1 MQRLRVFPP
10 VRVTPRTPRQTG
22 RFANHKNPPLCVGAA
37 QRRLLLGRRAG
48 LAQWER
54 RAAAGPG
61 RRRRREREQSGWG
74 PALTMPYKLKK
85 EKVRRAGGRAA
96 GTFLGRAAPSPL
108 PPRLPPSS
116 PRPSFGAAV
125 GRGRA
130 RGCGRQGA
138 GARAAGGAP
147 GAGGRRRRARGAA
160 VPPHTLIPTPSSTP
174 PHPAEMPSVGEVRC
188 PGRGLGTGRGVPFLG
203 EEVQRRRGAAVTGR
217 AGRTFRF
224 FGLSGVSEVGQK
236 HHKARRRQREG
247 WRG

>member
-1 MQRLRVFPP
+1 M
-10 VRVTPRTPRQTG
+10 
-22 RFANHKNPPLCVGAA
+22 GAA
-37 QRRLLLGRRAG
+37 RCGRARA
-48 LAQWER
+48 Q
-54 RAAAGPG
+54 AAAGAGAERLGPG
-61 RRRRREREQSGWG
+61 AHH
-74 PALTMPYKLKK
+74 ALQA
-85 EKVRRAGGRAA
+85 EEGEGAAGGRASCGDVPRA
-96 GTFLGRAAPSPL
+96 CGPLAAPSPS
-108 PPRLPPSS
+108 PSIL
-116 PRPSFGAAV
+116 AAAFLR
-125 GRGRA
+125 RGRW
-130 RGCGRQGA
+130 A
-138 GARAAGGAP
+138 GARAGLRPAGGGGARGGAGGAP